1 MLRGDYTMGRV
12 EAHMVSYEA
21 GKKIR
26 KLNRIFGLWDGDS
39 EVDHDKSMHLDILT
53 GEFGKSLVQ
62 QNPKCEIKAVT
73 GTTYTDTLVQIFAK
87 LEELTGRHMH
97 TTLLFCF
104 FFFFEE
110 SLLLLLI
117 FRDICV
123 CCRRYTG
130 NGRRVYDV

>member
-97 TTLLFCF
+97 TILLLFF
-104 FFFFEE
+104 F
-110 SLLLLLI
+110 
-117 FRDICV
+117 
-123 CCRRYTG
+123 
-130 NGRRVYDV
+130 